1 MAHPSERHRI
11 VLEEIEVLAPVGYY
25 TEEQKIGTLF
35 LVNLEIETDF
45 SGTEVEDELHR
56 TVNYEDMVAVIRT
69 EMAAPAKLIE
79 HAAHRIKNGIIR
91 LSPSVSYI
99 RLELKKQRPVL
110 ALRTA
115 SANIIIEY
123 RK

>member
-69 EMAAPAKLIE
+69 EMAVPAKLIE

>member
-45 SGTEVEDELHR
+45 SGTEAEDELHR